1 MVFTFSIGSPPL
13 PSLSD
18 CVVLL
23 HKTKR
28 KTLKKDSY
36 KGGGEKNTRE
46 HRLRRSVFTAWLK
59 DTIKGRG
66 GDR

>member
-36 KGGGEKNTRE
+36 KGGGREKYTR
-46 HRLRRSVFTAWLK
+46 AQ
-59 DTIKGRG
+59 IKEISIYSLAQGHN
-66 GDR
+66 